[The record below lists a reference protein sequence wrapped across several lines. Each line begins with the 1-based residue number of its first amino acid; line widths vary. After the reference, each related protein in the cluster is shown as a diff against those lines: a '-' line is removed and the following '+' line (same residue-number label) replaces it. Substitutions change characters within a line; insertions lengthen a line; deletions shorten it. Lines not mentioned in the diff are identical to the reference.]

1 MKQHIGLLIF
11 CFLPLLLPAQFTPQA
26 SAPQVETFVPVIGI
40 PKLYQRNHG
49 VILGIQ
55 RGKSFAIELG
65 GEAHWRKISF
75 RKPHII
81 GATANME
88 YNFGDH
94 IIGYKAGAWMKR
106 GRINLTYGA
115 NLVYFNNFEGL
126 NRYGINPAIGFR
138 FAGFH
143 LINGFN
149 ILGGDKEMEGVNT
162 LYMSLRYYFP
172 LQNKFIWDKKDK
184 ERARAKKERERER
197 EREKRE
203 REKEREREKKDEER
217 KGIKGLLDR
226 LKKKER

>member
-1 MKQHIGLLIF
+1 MKQQLSFLIF
-11 CFLPLLLPAQFTPQA
+11 FLLPLLLPAQFIPQA
-26 SAPQVETFVPVIGI
+26 TVQSNQEFVPVIGI

-49 VILGIQ
+49 VILGVQ

-106 GRINLTYGA
+106 GRINFTYGA

-126 NRYGINPAIGFR
+126 SRYGINPALGFR

-143 LINGFN
+143 LINGIN
-149 ILGGDKEMEGVNT
+149 ILGGDKEMSGVNT

-172 LQNKFIWDKKDK
+172 LKNKFVWDRRDAEKRK
-184 ERARAKKERERER
+184 AKREKEREKEKRER
-197 EREKRE
+197 EREK
-203 REKEREREKKDEER
+203 EKEER
-217 KGIKGLLDR
+217 KGIKGLFDK
-226 LKKKER
+226 LKKKD